1 MEIKFLFALQFP
13 SIAKKKAQLLISQ
26 WKLGWYRDFYGRRGE
41 LMLFV
46 FIAEFDSD
54 CDSLFWV
61 YMNFRCIFFF
71 YLYRSNIQ
79 GKRENNIGNV
89 NLMLFMILTCN
100 AMHETGESSP
110 YPAVCCYIRGVFNQ
124 GVLSFSLIKPFIAP
138 LSGIGQLIYMITYWN
153 MMHYFYAGE
162 NILNASFYHVLKI
175 IFPSPE

>member
-1 MEIKFLFALQFP
+1 MGDEESWCCLC
-13 SIAKKKAQLLISQ
+13 LLLNLILIVTLYSEFI
-26 WKLGWYRDFYGRRGE
+26 WTLG
-41 LMLFV
+41 
-46 FIAEFDSD
+46 A
-54 CDSLFWV
+54 
-61 YMNFRCIFFF
+61 FFF
-71 YLYRSNIQ
+71 YLDRSNIQ

-89 NLMLFMILTCN
+89 NLTFFMILTCK